1 MLGMTPAKAVKLE
14 SVELKVKPHP
24 KEEIARE
31 GGLYQYLYKPG
42 ELEDDNR
49 RRATDMIWS
58 WDTFRIDR
66 IVDRLAA
73 QHKHNPGHRVLY
85 YLANGPQ
92 RAFVR
97 EELQEALKD
106 VELPPDWLIKW

>member
-49 RRATDMIWS
+49 RRATDMIWV

-66 IVDRLAA
+66 IVE
-73 QHKHNPGHRVLY
+73 NPGRDLSSC
-85 YLANGPQ
+85 
-92 RAFVR
+92 RRFS
-97 EELQEALKD
+97 ES
-106 VELPPDWLIKW
+106 ICS